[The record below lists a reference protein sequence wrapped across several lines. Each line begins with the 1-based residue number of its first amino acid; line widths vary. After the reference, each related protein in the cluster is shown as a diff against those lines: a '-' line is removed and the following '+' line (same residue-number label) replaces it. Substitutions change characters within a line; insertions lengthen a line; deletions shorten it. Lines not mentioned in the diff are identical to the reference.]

1 MGSRRATAVGFFPFR
16 LPLALPG
23 VFSSRKP
30 MLERHLSTSKVLQ
43 LYPPA
48 CCNSIRFQ
56 GIPCH
61 EKFFIFTVFHN
72 KTGFYSGCIHVI
84 TAGAFFRRYSDYL
97 KLFCLG
103 CLAKPVIQGDA
114 SLCPGLSC
122 CAPWG
127 MWKASAITLLAP
139 PRLPRTE
146 SFIRSTF
153 PQPPGEWP

>member
-16 LPLALPG
+16 LPPALPG

-30 MLERHLSTSKVLQ
+30 MLKRHLSTSKVLQ

-48 CCNSIRFQ
+48 CCNSIRYQ

-84 TAGAFFRRYSDYL
+84 AAGAFFRRYSEFL
-97 KLFCLG
+97 KLGWLVGPCNPGRRFALSWAILLRLLG
-103 CLAKPVIQGDA
+103 DVEGKRYHFVGAA
-114 SLCPGLSC
+114 
-122 CAPWG
+122 
-127 MWKASAITLLAP
+127 
-139 PRLPRTE
+139 
-146 SFIRSTF
+146 
-153 PQPPGEWP
+153 